1 MIDMTDSEIS
11 KLAILLASDQDH
23 FMALDRHAEYGM
35 HALARM
41 WLVGSITDGLWRAS
55 GNTALLTVT
64 TLDVMLPEFSG
75 ELAALAKRMSGYLR
89 ARIAA
94 YEAEIRKLQALKPH

>member
-11 KLAILLASDQDH
+11 KLAILLAADQDH
-23 FMALDRHAEYGM
+23 FMGLDHQAEHGM

-41 WLVGSITDGLWRAS
+41 WLVGAITDGLWRAS
-55 GNTALLTVT
+55 GQTCLLAVT
-64 TLDVMLPEFSG
+64 TLDVMLPEFDG
-75 ELAALAKRMSGYLR
+75 ELASLAKRMSGYLR

-94 YEAEIRKLQALKPH
+94 YEAEIRKVQSMSRH

>member
-11 KLAILLASDQDH
+11 KLAILLTADQDE
-23 FMALDRHAEYGM
+23 FMGIDRGPDHVM

-55 GNTALLTVT
+55 GQTCLVTVT
-64 TLDVMLPEFSG
+64 SLDVLMPEFSG
-75 ELAALAKRMSGYLR
+75 ELLALAKRMSAYLR
-89 ARIAA
+89 ARLAA
-94 YEAEIRKLQALKPH
+94 YEAEIRSLQNLSRH

>member
-11 KLAILLASDQDH
+11 KLAILLTADQDQ
-23 FMALDRHAEYGM
+23 FMGRDHKAEHCM

-41 WLVGSITDGLWRAS
+41 WLVSAITDGLWRVS
-55 GNTALLTVT
+55 CQTCLLTVT
-64 TLDVMLPEFSG
+64 TLDVLLSEFDG

-94 YEAEIRKLQALKPH
+94 YEAEVRKIQSMSRH